1 MSNFIILTDSRQQ
14 KEQHI
19 IKEFDKQEILHIRT
33 GLPSADYMALRY
45 NEENGFYL
53 DYSVLI
59 DTKKDIEEI
68 AANLCNTQSHDRVKR
83 EIFKGQELGAK
94 EFIFLINGGKVKT
107 MQDLENW
114 SSKRTKVTGK
124 TLCKV
129 MQTMKAKYGVRFIFC
144 ERKRMGERIIEL
156 LNTNLPN

>member
-1 MSNFIILTDSRQQ
+1 MSNFIILTGSRQQ

-94 EFIFLINGGKVKT
+94 EFVFLINGGKVKT
-107 MQDLENW
+107 MQDLQNW
-114 SSKRTKVTGK
+114 TSNKTKVTGK
-124 TLCKV
+124 VLCKV
-129 MQTMKAKYGVRFIFC
+129 MFTMKKKYGIRFIFC
-144 ERKRMGERIIEL
+144 EKSKMGEKIIEL
-156 LNTNLPN
+156 LNSDLQK